1 MAKVNDIVTINNK
14 KYKLCYNKS
23 SSCWNC
29 AFSEFDCDKQ
39 CLAYDTP
46 EINYYFKE
54 IE

>member
-23 SSCWNC
+23 NSCWNC
-29 AFSEFDCDKQ
+29 AFSEFGCNNQ

-46 EINYYFKE
+46 ETSYYFKE
-54 IE
+54 II